1 MIPDKESLR
10 RANEQMIYEVCQDR
24 KCLEDIT
31 VWSIRVWAIAVTG
44 GAVEVLWLAWY
55 FNPTFLWL
63 FSLFVIP
70 ALEIRRAYRRKVD
83 GLKVLDE
90 QMERCL
96 EYRKYLRRQDRG
108 F

>member
-1 MIPDKESLR
+1 MTPDKESLR

-24 KCLEDIT
+24 KCLEDN
-31 VWSIRVWAIAVTG
+31 SAFAIRAWTIAATG
-44 GAVEVLWLAWY
+44 GAVEVFWLAWY

-70 ALEIRRAYRRKVD
+70 ALEIRRAYRRKVA
-83 GLKVLDE
+83 GLRVLDE
-90 QMERCL
+90 HLERCL
-96 EYRKYLRRQDRG
+96 EYRESLHRQERG